1 MAGDIAMVMMNQIPM
16 DPLIDLAELTTALH
30 LGSPAFPIGSYSYS
44 QGLENAIDNQIVRS
58 QSDVAEWVRHGLRE
72 VIGPGEAAALAWQY
86 RYWVSG
92 SFEEVL
98 RLNAWFL
105 ATRETAELRQETEQM
120 GWAIARIALSLS
132 WADELSRRTL
142 ADLPAVAFPTGFSFA
157 SVANSLSIGA
167 TLITFCFSWIENQVN
182 AALKAVPLG
191 QQSGQ
196 QLIQRIRPEIPNVVE
211 KALRIGREDIVT
223 FAPMLAIL
231 SSRHETQAFRMF
243 RS

>member
-1 MAGDIAMVMMNQIPM
+1 MNQIPM
-16 DPLIDLAELTTALH
+16 DTRINLAELTAALH
-30 LGSPAFPIGSYSYS
+30 LGSPAFPVGSYSYS
-44 QGLENAIDNQIVRS
+44 QGLENAIDSRIVRNE
-58 QSDVAEWVRHGLRE
+58 SDVAEWVCHGLRE

-86 RYWVSG
+86 RYWASG
-92 SFEEVL
+92 NFEEVL

-120 GWAIARIALSLS
+120 GWAIGRIALSLS

-142 ADLPAVAFPTGFSFA
+142 ADLPSVAFPTGFSFA
-157 SVANSLSIGA
+157 SVANGLSIGA
-167 TLITFCFSWIENQVN
+167 TLIAFCFSWIENQIN
-182 AALKAVPLG
+182 AAQKAVPLG

-196 QLIQRIRPEIPNVVE
+196 RLIQRIRPEIPSVVE
-211 KALRIGREDIVT
+211 KVLCIGREEIVT
-223 FAPMLAIL
+223 FAPILAIL